1 MPFHVLELSISVIV
15 ELREVVEIIARKD
28 PDLARQ
34 TRKALTSSPLNIG
47 EGSER
52 VGRDQLHLY
61 RIAAGSA
68 NEVRNC
74 LRVAEAFGYV
84 SSDRVARGKQMLT
97 SVLKMLFRLT
107 H

>member
-1 MPFHVLELSISVIV
+1 MPFHVLELSIAVIV
-15 ELREVVEIIARKD
+15 ELREVVDTIARKD

-34 TRKALTSSPLNIG
+34 LRKSLTSSPLNIG

-52 VGRDQLHLY
+52 VGRDQLHHY
-61 RIAAGSA
+61 RVAAGSS
-68 NEVRNC
+68 NEARNC
-74 LRVAEAFGYV
+74 LRVAEAFTYV
-84 SSDRVARGKQMLT
+84 SSGRVARGKQMLT